1 MNFVVVDLGFGDSGK
16 GLLTDYLV
24 RETGAQLVVR
34 FNGGA
39 QAGHNVVTRDGRHHT
54 FSQFGAGTFAGART
68 FLSRHVIVH
77 PTALLV
83 EAGVL
88 AQKGIARPLGLIR
101 IDARAKIVTPLHQEM
116 NRRRERARGGARHGS
131 CGVGVGEVVKDSVE
145 HPEDVIVAGELGD
158 RSRLRQKLARMRERM
173 GELMPSDALERWI
186 DQVAAVRERVVS
198 TFELPEGVVFEGAQG
213 VLIDERH
220 GFAPFTTWSDCTPRN
235 ALELLSGREVTRIGV
250 LRSHAMR
257 HGPGPLPTE
266 SIEVRPR
273 SDHNCENEWQG
284 PVRYGCFDA
293 VLARYALQ
301 CAEVD
306 ALALTHLDTWAPL
319 HRFRYATRY
328 PDLADGPADESAV
341 LARIESLMER
351 RIDFS
356 SNGNCA
362 SDVTRRP

>member
-1 MNFVVVDLGFGDSGK
+1 MIVVVDLGFGDSGK
-16 GLLTDYLV
+16 GLLTDFLV
-24 RETGAQLVVR
+24 RATGATLVVR

-68 FLSRHVIVH
+68 FLSQHVIVH

-83 EAGVL
+83 EADVL
-88 AQKGIARPLGLIR
+88 AQKGITRPLDRVR
-101 IDARAKIVTPLHQEM
+101 IDARSKIVTPLHQEM
-116 NRRRERARGGARHGS
+116 NRQRERARGAARHGS
-131 CGVGVGEVVKDSVE
+131 CGVGVGEVVKDSIE
-145 HPEDVIVAGELGD
+145 HPDDTIVAGELGD
-158 RSRLRQKLARMRERM
+158 RARLRQKLARIRERM
-173 GELMPSDALERWI
+173 GDLVAADALERWI
-186 DQVAAVRERVVS
+186 DQVAAVREIVVS
-198 TFELPEGVVFEGAQG
+198 KLELPDGVVFEGAQG

-220 GFAPFTTWSDCTPRN
+220 GFHPFTTWSDCTPRN
-235 ALELLSGREVTRIGV
+235 ALELARGRQVTRIGV

-266 SIEVRPR
+266 SAEVRPR

-284 PVRYGCFDA
+284 PPRYGLFDPI
-293 VLARYALQ
+293 LARYALQ

-306 ALALTHLDTWAPL
+306 AIALTHLDTWAPL
-319 HRFRYATRY
+319 GRFRYATKY
-328 PDLADGPADESAV
+328 PDTAGGPADEASV
-341 LARIESLMER
+341 LSRIETLIER
-351 RIDFS
+351 KVAFS